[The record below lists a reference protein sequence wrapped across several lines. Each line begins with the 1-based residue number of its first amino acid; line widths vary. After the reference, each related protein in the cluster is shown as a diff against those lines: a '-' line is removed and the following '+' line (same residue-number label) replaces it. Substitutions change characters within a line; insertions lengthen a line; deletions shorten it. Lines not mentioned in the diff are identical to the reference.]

1 MSDRLASD
9 AADVN
14 SLRAR
19 LARSGGTRLPC
30 LRIPEEAALSAGDEV
45 RLVLDGHQRH
55 AEVTSDS
62 TGLLVRGAY
71 DDRRRMREATDADG
85 AGDGG
90 ANRLVEW
97 AREHDREPGDA
108 VDLDEVD
115 PGYLYGLRVPGDRAV
130 YTVTKRPD
138 EGLRDIA
145 ESLYDT

>member
-9 AADVN
+9 ADDVTAF
-14 SLRAR
+14 RAH

-30 LRIPEEAALSAGDEV
+30 LRIPEGTAVSAGDEI
-45 RLVLDGHQRH
+45 RLVLDGDQRH

-71 DDRRRMREATDADG
+71 DDRKRMREAARG
-85 AGDGG
+85 AGGDSE
-90 ANRLVEW
+90 NRLVEW
-97 AREHDREPGDA
+97 ARKHDREPGDA

-115 PGYLYGLRVPGDRAV
+115 PGYLYGLRVPGERAV

-138 EGLRDIA
+138 RGLQDIA
-145 ESLYDT
+145 DSLYDE